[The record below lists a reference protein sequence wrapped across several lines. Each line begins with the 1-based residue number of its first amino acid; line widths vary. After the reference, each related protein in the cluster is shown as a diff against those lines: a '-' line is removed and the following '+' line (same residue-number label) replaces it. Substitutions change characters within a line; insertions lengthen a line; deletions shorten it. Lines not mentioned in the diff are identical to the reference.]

1 MSNPCF
7 KSVEDMQAWISG
19 LPTADFASFD
29 APETLAISVDLNNG
43 FAKKGALYSP
53 RVEAL
58 IPKTVRFAKD
68 CKQRSV
74 RLVAL
79 TDCHN
84 QTSPEFTGFPPH
96 CVDGTDEPLVVEEI
110 REYVD
115 RIITKNSTNGFYRLM
130 EQGLVEPYRNFIIT
144 GCCTDICIFLLA
156 AAIKTWF
163 NEQNTD
169 CRVVVPVSMV
179 DTYDAPGHD
188 AGLLNTVFL
197 CSMLSGGIE
206 VVCDISIQQG
216 K

>member
-1 MSNPCF
+1 MSKPYI
-7 KSVEDMQAWISG
+7 KSFEDMQARICC
-19 LPTADFASFD
+19 LPTVDLASFD
-29 APETLAISVDLNNG
+29 ASETLAISVDLNNG

-58 IPKTVRFAKD
+58 IPKTVRFAQN
-68 CKQRSV
+68 CKQLGV

-84 QTSPEFTGFPPH
+84 HASPEFTGFPPH
-96 CVDGTDEPLVVEEI
+96 CVEGTDEPLVVEEI
-110 REYVD
+110 RELAD
-115 RIITKNSTNGFYRLM
+115 SIITKNSTNGFYRLM
-130 EQGLVEPYRNFIIT
+130 EHGLVAPYKNFIIT
-144 GCCTDICIFLLA
+144 GCCTDICIYLLA
-156 AAIKTWF
+156 TAIKTWF

-179 DTYDAPGHD
+179 ETYDAPAHD
-188 AGLLNTVFL
+188 AVLLNTAFL

-206 VVCDISIQQG
+206 VVSDISLQQG